1 MPHINYDKK
10 QMENMLLTLLNIPKT
25 FSRHSIGLTRSALNS
40 LNFPQGR
47 TIFSAILIYICM
59 YRHID
64 RVNEFSLT
72 AGFFSIFHKEN
83 VVGNL

>member
-1 MPHINYDKK
+1 
-10 QMENMLLTLLNIPKT
+10 MENMLLTLLNIPKT

-47 TIFSAILIYICM
+47 TIFSAILIYM
-59 YRHID
+59 YVCFYKHID

-72 AGFFSIFHKEN
+72 TGVFSIFHKEH